1 MMRIPLLGRAGTA
14 RVVGLTAG
22 VVMTGAAIVVAVW
35 LPHASGGSAK
45 PASGAVAVAWQRPAV
60 SSAGLAQRSGVRIVR
75 LAVSGDGG
83 LLDLRYKVLD
93 ADKAAAIHDT
103 HTPPAVVDE
112 RTGLVISELLMNHSH
127 TGPFKPAVT
136 YYLVFSNPGGWVHR
150 GSTVTVLL
158 GNAQVDNVPVE

>member
-1 MMRIPLLGRAGTA
+1 MMWRFLRRAGTA
-14 RVVGLTAG
+14 RVVGFAIGVAVTA
-22 VVMTGAAIVVAVW
+22 AAIVVAVW

-45 PASGAVAVAWQRPAV
+45 PASGAVAVAWQRPRV
-60 SSAGLAQRSGVRIVR
+60 SGAGLAQRSGVRIVR

-93 ADKAAAIHDT
+93 PEKAAAIHDAQ
-103 HTPPAVVDE
+103 TPPAVVDE

-127 TGPFKPAVT
+127 TGEFKPAIT

-158 GNAQVDNVPVE
+158 GNAQVENVGVE

>member
-1 MMRIPLLGRAGTA
+1 MWRPLRGRAGA
-14 RVVGLTAG
+14 VRVVGFAVG
-22 VVMTGAAIVVAVW
+22 VVVTGAAIVVAVW
-35 LPHASGGSAK
+35 LPHASGGAK
-45 PASGAVAVAWQRPAV
+45 PASGAVAVAWQRPVV

-93 ADKAAAIHDT
+93 ADKAAAIHDVQ
-103 HTPPAVVDE
+103 TPPAVVDA
-112 RTGLVISELLMNHSH
+112 RTGLVMNELLMDHSH
-127 TGPFKPAVT
+127 TGAFKAAIT

-158 GNAQVDNVPVE
+158 GNAQVENVRVE